1 MARDNRYLKIIAARH
16 TAVKQQQTIRS
27 TLIRMCPH
35 DDDDGNICITK
46 TRRLQEI
53 SENDCQSFFYLML
66 LHALRVQAGDQGT
79 KVKGHVHC
87 HHIWL
92 QLKQIFSQLT
102 DMVRLANVLYEKGV

>member
-1 MARDNRYLKIIAARH
+1 MTRDNRYLKI

-27 TLIRMCPH
+27 TLIRTCPH

-53 SENDCQSFFYLML
+53 SENGQSFFYLML
-66 LHALRVQAGDQGT
+66 LHALRVQAGDQGA

-87 HHIWL
+87 YHIWL